1 MTRRFRD
8 LFSPRDDDDAAL
20 DALLAGAWEDGAAA
34 VAGVLDLE
42 SGKAA
47 LAAAL
52 GRQEPPG
59 RAAGQGGVR
68 EEIDALLARVSAELG
83 TNAGAAHSAIT
94 SNLYACRQF
103 LIQLR
108 AGLAGRTLT
117 KAGAL
122 ELTGGLGHTLEEAR
136 RTLRTL
142 PPGPGGATGQEAEEL
157 AELIC
162 GIQQQLPALERKI
175 ERLFDEAGDPAPPVP
190 VPSR

>member
-8 LFSPRDDDDAAL
+8 LFSPRNDDDAAL
-20 DALLAGAWEDGAAA
+20 DALLAEAWEDGAAA

-52 GRQEPPG
+52 GRQESPG

-68 EEIDALLARVSAELG
+68 EAIDALLAGVSAELS

-108 AGLAGRTLT
+108 AGLAGRTLS

-122 ELTGGLGHTLEEAR
+122 ELTGSLGHTLKEAC
-136 RTLRTL
+136 RTLQTL
-142 PPGPGGATGQEAEEL
+142 PPGPGGATRQEAEEL
-157 AELIC
+157 VELIS
-162 GIQQQLPALERKI
+162 GIRQQLPALERKI